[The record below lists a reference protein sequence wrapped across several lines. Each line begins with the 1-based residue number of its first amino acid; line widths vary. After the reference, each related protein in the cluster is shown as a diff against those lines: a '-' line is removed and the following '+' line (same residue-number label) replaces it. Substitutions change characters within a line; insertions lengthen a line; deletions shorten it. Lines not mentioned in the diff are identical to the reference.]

1 MKKLTK
7 IICLLLVIAIVPFI
21 TGCSNNSDAE
31 SVAIE
36 MVTRLSKDNYKNIK
50 DIFYH
55 EESYFDEDAF
65 KELVKSKKLNIS
77 GNKII
82 KVKEV
87 GEEITDSKTGN
98 VKVRVQIKID
108 NGKIFNVDTMKVG
121 NKWYVYDPNFYD
133 GNIEIIVPNG
143 TTVKFNGKTLDK
155 KSVDTEEQEVKVY
168 YPDSYRY
175 VRLEKV
181 KMDTYTVK
189 NVISGKYKVSVKSK
203 DSNEIKDVL
212 YSYSESGKTSDN
224 YSKDTNYS
232 EHAKSYTFK
241 VTIKNNDI
249 ESYVKTYLANIYKN
263 AATGSFDDV
272 SKYFDKDSKEYDE
285 IKSNYESLIKKSKK
299 DGNSSYASDYEIK
312 DLDIKQVSYYDDNN
326 LVVCFSYNLNY
337 KMNYSSSSYDRKNE
351 TKTILVLKKDSKEKY
366 VITNGN
372 NIFVK

>member
-7 IICLLLVIAIVPFI
+7 VICLLLVIAIIPFI

-55 EESYFDEDAF
+55 EDSYFDEGAF

-77 GNKII
+77 GNKTI

-98 VKVRVQIKID
+98 VKVKVQIKID

-155 KSVDTEEQEVKVY
+155 KSIDTEEQEVKVY

-175 VRLEKV
+175 VKLEKV

-212 YSYSESGKTSDN
+212 YTYSESGKTSDN
-224 YSKDTNYS
+224 YSKDTSYS
-232 EHAKSYTFK
+232 DHSKSYTFK

-249 ESYVKTYLANIYKN
+249 ESYVKAYLENIYKN

-285 IKSNYESLIKKSKK
+285 IKSSYESLIKKSKK

-326 LVVCFSYNLNY
+326 IVVCFSYNLNY

-351 TKTILVLKKDSKEKY
+351 TKTILVLKKDNKNKY
-366 VITNGN
+366 IITNGN